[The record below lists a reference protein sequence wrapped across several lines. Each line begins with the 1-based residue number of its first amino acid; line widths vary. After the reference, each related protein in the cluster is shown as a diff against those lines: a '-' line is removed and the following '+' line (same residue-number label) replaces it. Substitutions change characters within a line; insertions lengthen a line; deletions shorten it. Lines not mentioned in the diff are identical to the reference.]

1 MSRRFVNL
9 LTQSIFPFKHEAQIY
24 YHCSSIKSSLLFA
37 KTLFLWYFHFQNNRN
52 PDLKLF
58 NHHQVK
64 NATFLIISLY
74 NIDCRQLQGFF
85 LSKPC
90 IFLIRITV
98 HFSGNTLEPF
108 LLDQGTPKFLGC
120 GYAHMCAQT
129 YVRESIKVKE
139 NNGTFIHIYCVS
151 LSFKFSNFCKYFLVH
166 NMLVWLFL

>member
-1 MSRRFVNL
+1 MVL
-9 LTQSIFPFKHEAQIY
+9 
-24 YHCSSIKSSLLFA
+24 SL
-37 KTLFLWYFHFQNNRN
+37 QNNQNPLGN
-52 PDLKLF
+52 PDLKLS

-74 NIDCRQLQGFF
+74 NIDCRQLQGLF
-85 LSKPC
+85 LYKPC

-120 GYAHMCAQT
+120 GYAHMCAQM
-129 YVRESIKVKE
+129 YIRESIKVKE

-151 LSFKFSNFCKYFLVH
+151 LSFKFSNFYKYFLVH